1 MRHQPKWSK
10 QEVQVQEDNIKLK
23 KIQVDSSLEE
33 VNQVAKSLNKK
44 EKVKKERKESRS
56 VADFI

>member
-1 MRHQPKWSK
+1 M
-10 QEVQVQEDNIKLK
+10 QEDNIKLK